1 MLTHL
6 GNESGNW
13 IMSSKRITI
22 VLGTLL
28 IAIFG
33 YIVFTDAVRTW
44 QNLQNQKTEIQNLN
58 TKYEDLNLELDKTVE
73 TKQKSQ
79 EEVQK
84 LEQEKQQLEQER
96 QRLEKELQAKIDAK
110 ARLAKASTSVINT
123 VTATRTASAISGC
136 GDNEYANFIYMKE
149 SECRLD
155 ARNAS
160 GCLGIGQA
168 CPGSKLLAVCPSL
181 DYACQNAFFTNYAV
195 SRYGSWQGAYNA
207 WNSKG
212 WW

>member
-1 MLTHL
+1 
-6 GNESGNW
+6 
-13 IMSSKRITI
+13 MSSKRITI

-58 TKYEDLNLELDKTVE
+58 TKYEDLNLELDKTIE

-96 QRLEKELQAKIDAK
+96 QRLEKELQAKLETK
-110 ARLAKASTSVINT
+110 ARLARASSTVIN
-123 VTATRTASAISGC
+123 VATGTQTASAQSAC
-136 GDNEYANFIYMKE
+136 GDNQYAAFIYGME
-149 SECRLD
+149 SGGRVVGNCNPT

-168 CPGSKLLAVCPSL
+168 CPGSKLLAICPNL

-207 WNSKG
+207 WKSQG